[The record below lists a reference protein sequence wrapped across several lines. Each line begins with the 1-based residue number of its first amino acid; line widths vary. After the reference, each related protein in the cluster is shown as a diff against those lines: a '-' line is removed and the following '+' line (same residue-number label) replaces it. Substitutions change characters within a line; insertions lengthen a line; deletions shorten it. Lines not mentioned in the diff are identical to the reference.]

1 MTGIEEL
8 QEINFC
14 EAASADFNYI
24 SKNQVPEKR
33 RHISKQLFKK
43 DYLIYA
49 LQNAQKNQ
57 NNVIQTWHTEK
68 YLQNPVFINKKSSY

>member
-24 SKNQVPEKR
+24 SKNKVPENR
-33 RHISKQLFKK
+33 RHIPKQLFKK

-49 LQNAQKNQ
+49 LQNSQKNQ
-57 NNVIQTWHTEK
+57 NNVIQTWHDRKIFT
-68 YLQNPVFINKKSSY
+68 KSCFR